1 MRKRLI
7 VGNWKMNMLRNE
19 ALEVTQN
26 LSELLRDLN
35 EVDIVI
41 APPYT
46 SLDIVYK
53 VICKTKIQLAAQN
66 VFWEQSGAFTGE
78 ISPYMLID
86 AGCKWVIIGHS
97 ERRVILG
104 ESDNMVQRKIKASI
118 NAGLIPILCVGET
131 LDERKKGYT
140 MKVIKNQLEE
150 GLKSINIES
159 PNGITIAYEPVW
171 AIGTGNNATPEDA
184 QEVHGFIRE
193 TLNEI
198 FIGIAD
204 KIRILYGGSVTPENI
219 KDIILPLD
227 IDGALIGGAS
237 LRSDSFA
244 KIAKLIGGMAH
255 WT

>member
-1 MRKRLI
+1 
-7 VGNWKMNMLRNE
+7 
-19 ALEVTQN
+19 
-26 LSELLRDLN
+26 
-35 EVDIVI
+35 
-41 APPYT
+41 
-46 SLDIVYK
+46 
-53 VICKTKIQLAAQN
+53 
-66 VFWEQSGAFTGE
+66 
-78 ISPYMLID
+78 
-86 AGCKWVIIGHS
+86 
-97 ERRVILG
+97 
-104 ESDNMVQRKIKASI
+104 MVQRKIKASI

-150 GLKSINIES
+150 GLKSINIEN

-219 KDIILPLD
+219 KDIILPPD